1 MVEYDA
7 TISFMFALS
16 LIVMPATGVVA
27 STRTNNLPEL
37 RPA

>member
-1 MVEYDA
+1 MVENNA
-7 TISFMFALS
+7 TISCMFALS

-27 STRTNNLPEL
+27 GMRTNNLPEL